1 MAAPTALDSART
13 GTPDGT
19 YGILIA
25 TVPVQEGGGIE
36 APCGVALSDRIASSL
51 APDRANATA
60 ADTATDMS
68 TTDFAGASGAN
79 LTAVNNRGAIVV
91 WCTFEASTDS
101 ATIRLVYYDA
111 ADAPLFVGP
120 ALSFTPLPQRLSAAG
135 HYMSEPQIVE
145 SYGASKIR
153 PYIAAK
159 GDSTHD
165 VDVYT
170 HPV

>member
-1 MAAPTALDSART
+1 MAAPTALDTLRT
-13 GTPDGT
+13 GTPDGAD
-19 YGILIA
+19 GLLISSIVA
-25 TVPVQEGGGIE
+25 QETGSEIP
-36 APCGVALSDRIASSL
+36 AGVALTDRIASSL
-51 APDRANATA
+51 APDRDNATA

-91 WCTFEASTDS
+91 WCTFEAATDS

-120 ALSFTPLPQRLSAAG
+120 ALSFLPLTQRLSASG

-145 SYGASKIR
+145 SYGASQIR

-159 GDSTHD
+159 GDATND

-170 HPV
+170 HPI